1 MTVVKC
7 LTSFGFIAIIF
18 DRACKVLPSLILLD
32 QVLSLIC
39 IKQRGCILNDEK
51 RCSGGRLLQKE
62 EKFMI
67 ARLRDGNFF
76 EDSFGK
82 LQPQTKILE
91 TVSARFLEPDLSNME
106 LC

>member
-1 MTVVKC
+1 M
-7 LTSFGFIAIIF
+7 
-18 DRACKVLPSLILLD
+18 
-32 QVLSLIC
+32 
-39 IKQRGCILNDEK
+39 
-51 RCSGGRLLQKE
+51 LQKE

-91 TVSARFLEPDLSNME
+91 TVFARLLEPDLSNME